1 MNVLVIGS
9 GGREHAIVWKISKSD
24 RVKNI
29 FVIPGNPGISD
40 EEKVRIIDMQ
50 SPTIEDYVKFA
61 KEKNVDLTVVGP
73 EAPLVDGIVDIFNE
87 NNLKIFGPGK
97 KAAQLEGSKN
107 FCKEILNLGNI
118 PTAKHMS
125 FSDSISAINYVKSKK
140 MPIVVKADGLAAG
153 KGVFILENK
162 EEAYKLINDLFTGK
176 IDGIKTSLIIVEDF
190 LKGEEASFICLVSG
204 DTVIP
209 LASSKDHK
217 KLLNGDSGPNTGGM
231 GAYSP
236 TKLID
241 DKITEKVVKNI
252 ILPTLEELKK
262 VGIKYKGFLY
272 AGLMIDHDQ
281 NPYVLEYNCRLGD
294 PEAQAIL
301 MRLKSDIV
309 DIFLAVTDDKLDELK
324 IKWEDQSACTIVLAS
339 DGYPGK
345 YNKEK
350 IIEGLDHE
358 IGGTKIF
365 HSGTKIVDGS
375 YVTYGG
381 RVLSVTSL
389 GVNLQ
394 VAQAKAYDRCNQI
407 SWEGKI
413 KRHDIGEKEINNKF
427 IFS

>member
-87 NNLKIFGPGK
+87 NNLKIFGPCK